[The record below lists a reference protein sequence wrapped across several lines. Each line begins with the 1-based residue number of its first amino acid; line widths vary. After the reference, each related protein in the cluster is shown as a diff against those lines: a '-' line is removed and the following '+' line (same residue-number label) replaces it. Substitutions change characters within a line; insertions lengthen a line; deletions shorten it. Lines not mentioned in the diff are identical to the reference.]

1 MSDPKKL
8 NKRLKDLFADLEQE
22 ISHLP
27 GDDENLLGWTW
38 ECDTQGQYIS
48 CSAEVERILGLSAD
62 DFLGKPLATFRL
74 AAHSQ
79 EEFSVILSNEKLP
92 KEVILEFKKQDNSN
106 IPIRLHFF
114 NTDASNGDSG
124 LRGFTQVIQGDG
136 IAKAG
141 APPLPPQES
150 TTSFSGLTFP
160 EGIAVENDQYY
171 SVSNPYSSTGEQ
183 SLALRQTVVNQP
195 GFDFPAALAVPV
207 ELQQQALGLLEFIDE
222 NPDREWSED
231 EQRLVEEVAGQLSLA
246 LENARL
252 IQQITERSE
261 ELALINRVVSE
272 VASSLDLTES
282 LQIITSEV
290 SKVLNIQVNVALLN
304 PQSNTLTLV
313 SDYLPDQSEPT
324 ILGYEIP
331 IAGNLSTEKVFET
344 KRPLIIDDPQTNPL
358 TESIHDLMQSQNCQC
373 LGIFPL
379 LVQNEV
385 FGTVG
390 LYINQ
395 EGRTFSQNEIQ
406 LVETIIAQAAT
417 AIQNA
422 RLFEQIQARSTQLQT
437 AAEISRAASSILEP
451 NPLILQA
458 VNLIRDRFELYYAG
472 IFLVDQDGSW
482 TGEADQWAVLR
493 AGTGEAGRIQVEQGH
508 KLEVGG
514 TSMIGQCI
522 SQSEA
527 RISLQTADETQ
538 RFINPYLPDTQ
549 SEMALPLISRGRVFG
564 AMTIQSVQSGAFSEE
579 DISVLQT
586 MADQVA
592 NALQNANLFD
602 QSQARAEELAILN
615 EMSRVLTNLRET
627 ETIIESIYEF
637 TSRLMDTTIFHIAL
651 YNEERDELSMPFVII
666 NGKKAQVAPRSL
678 GNGLSD
684 HIIRTQNHLLFNAN
698 VIEEMQAI
706 GIEVIHMGEG
716 KDPLSWLGVPLV
728 MGENSIGMISVQS
741 ITTPRLY
748 NEGHLN
754 LLTAIAS
761 QAVISLQNANLF
773 AQTEVRAEELHILNE
788 MSLLLSSQLE
798 IDEIIQT
805 IYKFT
810 SQLMDTSYFFVC
822 LYNSDE
828 ESLSFPLV
836 VENNQISQ
844 IESMKKSRGLTQHI
858 IDTKEPLLIYDNVEQ
873 TISNLGLEH
882 IVVGKPA
889 QSWLGVPLLMG
900 DQVLG
905 AIATQNADKPRI
917 FNEHHQDL
925 LLSVARQT
933 AIAIQNARLF
943 KQTQEA
949 LSETEALLNIAS
961 VSSRTLELQSS
972 LNDVLDLV
980 LNASNF
986 DSGLFTIYNPKNGK
1000 LELIAQHL
1008 PEQLHASMTENGF
1021 EGSLC
1026 ELVFLRKEPIV
1037 VSSFKDEALFDGSAF
1052 IDLGFEAY
1060 QGVPL
1065 ESRGEILGT
1074 LCTFKRTPISKDD
1087 ASLSLMQ
1094 AVAQQVG
1101 VAIENANLFEQTQQQ
1116 LSNISTIQATTAD
1129 LSAALTFDGVVN
1141 TLLAHLT
1148 SAILADSAS
1157 VFLLDGNNMI
1167 RSGVFPNIGAGASNA
1182 GEIIS
1187 LSDYPLVKKVVETH
1201 QPLAISTEDQ
1211 RLQEHARQSFK
1222 NSGVGANATIPIV
1235 GTEEVIGTVSVNRN
1249 APAEGFSDDELNLM
1263 TTLVNQA
1270 AVSMQN
1276 ARLYEEQRETA
1287 DQLRELDQ
1295 LKSQFLANMSHE
1307 LRTPLNSIIGFSRVI
1322 MKGIDGPVTDQQ
1334 TQDLSA
1340 IYNAGQHL
1348 LNMIN
1353 DILDISK
1360 IEAGKMELAFEEV
1373 DLIQIIESVMSTARG
1388 LVKDAPVDL
1397 ITSIS
1402 EDIPILNADSTR
1414 IRQILL
1420 NLISNAAKFTDEG
1433 SITVSARTQTNEN
1446 GQPEIYISVTDT
1458 GVGIALEDQVDLFEP
1473 FTQVDGSATRKTG
1486 GTGLGLS
1493 ITRLLVDLHQGT
1505 IGVDS
1510 EVGKGSTFYF
1520 TIPFSPRENLIV
1532 LVVDGDPQITEIYQR
1547 YLDDT
1552 NFQVES
1558 VSDFSQIIETSRQQ
1572 NPFAITLDLV
1582 LPDHDGWELLQELKN
1597 HPDTEHIPV
1606 IICSIKDETEKA
1618 LEMGAVNYLT
1628 KPILDEDLIRALN
1641 RLQNENSVEGD
1652 QN

>member
-27 GDDENLLGWTW
+27 VDDENLLGWTW
-38 ECDTQGQYIS
+38 ECDNQGHYIS
-48 CSAEVERILGLSAD
+48 CSAEVEKILGLSSD
-62 DFLGKPLATFRL
+62 EFLGKPLATFRL
-74 AAHSQ
+74 TADSQ
-79 EEFSVILSNEKLP
+79 EEFSVILSDNQLP
-92 KEVILEFKKQDNSN
+92 KEIVLEFKTQDNSN
-106 IPIRLHFF
+106 IPIRLHFL
-114 NTDASNGDSG
+114 NTDTNNGDIG
-124 LRGFTQVIQGDG
+124 LRGFTQVIQGGG
-136 IAKAG
+136 ITKASPT
-141 APPLPPQES
+141 PPPIKES
-150 TTSFSGLTFP
+150 TTSYSGLPFP

-183 SLALRQTVVNQP
+183 SLASRQTVVNKS

-222 NPDREWSED
+222 NPDREWSEE

-252 IQQITERSE
+252 IQQITERSK

-272 VASSLDLTES
+272 VASSLNLTES
-282 LQIITSEV
+282 LQIITSEL
-290 SKVLNIQVNVALLN
+290 SKLLNIQVNVALLN
-304 PQSNTLTLV
+304 PQYNTLTMV
-313 SDYLPDQSEPT
+313 SDYSPDQSEPT
-324 ILGYEIP
+324 SLGYEIP

-344 KRPLIIDDPQTNPL
+344 KRPIIIDDPQKNPL

-390 LYINQ
+390 LYIIQ

-482 TGEADQWAVLR
+482 TGEAEQWAVLR

-508 KLEVGG
+508 KLKVGG

-527 RISLQTADETQ
+527 RISLQAADETQ

-602 QSQARAEELAILN
+602 QSQARAKELAILN
-615 EMSRVLTNLRET
+615 EMSRALTNLRKT
-627 ETIIESIYEF
+627 DAILESIFEF
-637 TSRLMDTTIFHIAL
+637 TSRLMDTSIFHIAL

-666 NGKKAQVAPRSL
+666 NGDKAQVTPRSL

-684 HIIRTQNHLLFNAN
+684 HVIRTKDHLLFNDN
-698 VIEEMQAI
+698 VIEEMQAM
-706 GIEVIHMGEG
+706 GLDVIPMGEG

-773 AQTEVRAEELHILNE
+773 AQTEVRAEELQILNE
-788 MSLLLSSQLE
+788 MSLILSSQLE

-805 IYKFT
+805 IHKFT
-810 SQLMDTSYFFVC
+810 SQLMDTSYFFVS
-822 LYNSDE
+822 LYDADE
-828 ESLSFPLV
+828 DLISFPLV
-836 VENNQISQ
+836 VENKKQSQ
-844 IESMKKSRGLTQHI
+844 IPDMKKSRGLTQHV
-858 IDTKEPLLIYDNVEQ
+858 IDTKEPLLIYENVEQ
-873 TISNLGLEH
+873 IISDLDLEQ
-882 IVVGKPA
+882 IVVGESA
-889 QSWLGVPLLMG
+889 QSWLGVPLLLG

-905 AIATQNADKPRI
+905 VIATQNAKQSKV
-917 FNEHHQDL
+917 FNEHHQEL

-943 KQTQEA
+943 RQTQEA

-961 VSSRTLELQSS
+961 VSSRTLELQTS
-972 LNDVLDLV
+972 LQDVLTLV
-980 LNASNF
+980 LDATNF
-986 DSGLFTIYNPKNGK
+986 DSGLITIYNPKSEK
-1000 LELIAQHL
+1000 LELIAHRL
-1008 PEQLHASMTENGF
+1008 PEKFLTAIEKNGLR
-1021 EGSLC
+1021 GSLC
-1026 ELVFLRKEPIV
+1026 EMVFLRKEGITIP
-1037 VSSFKDEALFDGSAF
+1037 SFEEDSQIDPSGF
-1052 IDLGFEAY
+1052 IELGFAAY

-1074 LCTFKRTPISKDD
+1074 LCTFKRTPITRDD
-1087 ASLSLMQ
+1087 ATISLMQ
-1094 AVAQQVG
+1094 AVGQQVG

-1116 LSNISTIQATTAD
+1116 LNNISTIQATTAD
-1129 LSAALTFDGVVN
+1129 LSAALTFNGVIN

-1148 SAILADSAS
+1148 SAIFADSAS
-1157 VFLLDGNNMI
+1157 VFLLDGDNMV
-1167 RSGVFPNIGAGASNA
+1167 RSGVFPNIGSSDSNV
-1182 GEIIS
+1182 GEIIT
-1187 LSDYPLVKKVVETH
+1187 LSDFPLVQKVVETH
-1201 QPLAISTEDQ
+1201 QPLSITTEDE

-1222 NSGVGANATIPIV
+1222 NAGIGANATIPIV

-1249 APAEGFSDDELNLM
+1249 APALGFSHEEIILM
-1263 TTLVNQA
+1263 TTLINQA

-1276 ARLYEEQRETA
+1276 ARLYEEIIETA

-1322 MKGIDGPVTDQQ
+1322 MKGIDGPVTEQQ

-1373 DLIQIIESVMSTARG
+1373 DLHQIVESVMSTARG
-1388 LVKDAPVDL
+1388 LVKDSPVDL
-1397 ITSIS
+1397 ISTITD
-1402 EDIPILNADSTR
+1402 DIPIIFADSTR

-1433 SITVSARTQTNEN
+1433 SITVSAHTQTHES
-1446 GQPEIYISVTDT
+1446 GQPEIYVSVTDT
-1458 GVGIALEDQVDLFEP
+1458 GVGIAPEDQLDLFEP
-1473 FTQVDGSATRKTG
+1473 FTQVDGSATRKSG

-1493 ITRLLVDLHQGT
+1493 ITRLLVDLHHGK
-1505 IGVDS
+1505 IGIES

-1520 TIPFSPRENLIV
+1520 TLPYSPQESSTI
-1532 LVVDGDPQITEIYQR
+1532 LVVDGNPQITEIYQR
-1547 YLDDT
+1547 YLIDT
-1552 NFQVES
+1552 NYTAIS
-1558 VSDFSQIIETSRQQ
+1558 VTDISQIEGNALQLK
-1572 NPFAITLDLV
+1572 PFAIILDLI
-1582 LPDHDGWELLQELKN
+1582 LPDQDGWDVFHMLKN
-1597 HPDTEHIPV
+1597 NPETEHIP
-1606 IICSIKDETEKA
+1606 ILICSIKDETEKA
-1618 LEMGAVNYLT
+1618 LELGAADYLK
-1628 KPILDEDLIRALN
+1628 KPILDEDLQKALHQIQQD
-1641 RLQNENSVEGD
+1641 LSVNEDS
-1652 QN
+1652 